1 MERLIFKEEQSFR
14 QSFVPWLMLATLLF
28 MTGGF
33 VVSFYQQ
40 LYLGNTS
47 GNAKS
52 DNELIW
58 GSIIS
63 FAVMSVVFLFILSRK
78 LITEIWTDGIR
89 YRFSPFVRKTKHIP
103 VNEIVSAEVARYK
116 PLIEFGGWGVR
127 KRIFSRKTAYNIS
140 GNVGLRLNLKNGSQV
155 LFGTRKENEMRR
167 AVEKMMQRDKDKFA
181 I

>member
-47 GNAKS
+47 GNATIDK
-52 DNELIW
+52 ELIW

-63 FAVMSVVFLFILSRK
+63 FSVMSVVFLFILRRK
-78 LITEIWTDGIR
+78 LITQKCTYRIR
-89 YRFSPFVRKTKHIP
+89 
-103 VNEIVSAEVARYK
+103 
-116 PLIEFGGWGVR
+116 
-127 KRIFSRKTAYNIS
+127 
-140 GNVGLRLNLKNGSQV
+140 
-155 LFGTRKENEMRR
+155 
-167 AVEKMMQRDKDKFA
+167 
-181 I
+181 